1 MSKDGREDSAPPWKK
16 GFNRLRNFEN
26 SYWKSGQAMLN
37 TYTHTNI
44 THSHMHRHTKTHT
57 QTIQKFNTTIL
68 LQNSKLIQLFF

>member
-44 THSHMHRHTKTHT
+44 THSHIHRHTKTHT
-57 QTIQKFNTTIL
+57 NTHTNYTKI
-68 LQNSKLIQLFF
+68 